1 MKLPS
6 LPLPLGSELVYSA
19 PSSSLAGVVE
29 LVDTGDS
36 KSPAGNSLPVQV
48 RPPVPIQAAEFISY
62 LYILGCGVKD
72 HASQNIVALTL
83 YRQNCS
89 T

>member
-6 LPLPLGSELVYSA
+6 LPLPLGLELVYSA
-19 PSSSLAGVVE
+19 PSSARAGVVE

-48 RPPVPIQAAEFISY
+48 RPPVPIQAAEFKRYRKRHTFDS
-62 LYILGCGVKD
+62 LD
-72 HASQNIVALTL
+72 DRASQGE
-83 YRQNCS
+83 QDG
-89 T
+89 